1 MLFDFHVNA
10 GGNAIKVL
18 QKTLNQLGSSLA
30 VDGIIGQQTI
40 NEINNFDNQIAL
52 YNTFKSNRKSYYN
65 SITENSINKYIA
77 KHPNASEAEIKSK
90 TFKKFINGWINRANH
105 FLDKT
110 STNYLYINC

>member
-105 FLDKT
+105 FSRQNKYKLFI
-110 STNYLYINC
+110 Y